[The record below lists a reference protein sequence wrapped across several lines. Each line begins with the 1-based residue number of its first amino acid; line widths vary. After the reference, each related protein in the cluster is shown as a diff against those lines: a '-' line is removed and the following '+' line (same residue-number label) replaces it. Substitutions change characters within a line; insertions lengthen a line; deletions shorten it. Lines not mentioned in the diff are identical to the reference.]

1 MSNIIKPFSE
11 YPNTFAAIF
20 KCHAV
25 LTVTHEAD
33 ENFRLYE
40 SARFY
45 AIRLNNSAFDWKKH
59 TIEVGDGYDFR
70 EDYNLPDFD
79 EESEVEEWRRYN
91 AAMASAI
98 EGFRAF
104 VKSISK
110 EDWEIAAAAA
120 LESPDDEVPLRG
132 FVPPA
137 IQGFEISAAV
147 MISGDDAY
155 DILHYGEEEEDE

>member
-1 MSNIIKPFSE
+1 MNNTIKPFSE

-45 AIRLNNSAFDWKKH
+45 ALRLNNRAFDWKKH
-59 TIEVGDGYDFR
+59 TVEVGDGYDFR
-70 EDYNLPDFD
+70 EDYNLPDLD
-79 EESEVEEWRRYN
+79 EESENEEWKRYT
-91 AAMASAI
+91 AAMARAI
-98 EGFRAF
+98 DCFRAF
-104 VKSISK
+104 VKSLSTA
-110 EDWEIAAAAA
+110 EWEAAAAAA

-137 IQGFEISAAV
+137 IHGFEISAAV

-155 DILHYGEEEEDE
+155 DLIHAGEEDEDE